1 MRKKPEAA
9 GAEAGKGRKATKH
22 ELQTIN

>member
-1 MRKKPEAA
+1 MRKEPEAA
-9 GAEAGKGRKATKH
+9 GAEAGEGRKATKH